1 MIELFMK
8 QKMFSFKDAFHIYDR
23 NEQET
28 FKVEGRFFS
37 LGDSL
42 QMTDTSGKTLVSIE
56 QKLMSLLP
64 RYEISIG
71 GKTVCEVTK
80 KVTFFKPKFVISGL
94 NWEIDGD
101 LWRDEFQLTDGE
113 NVRMSVSK
121 KWLSWGDS
129 YHLQIANEEDVLIC
143 TAIAIVLDMV
153 LYNDEDESIF

>member
-1 MIELFMK
+1 
-8 QKMFSFKDAFHIYDR
+8 
-23 NEQET
+23 
-28 FKVEGRFFS
+28 
-37 LGDSL
+37 
-42 QMTDTSGKTLVSIE
+42 MTDSSGKTLVSIE

-113 NVRMSVSK
+113 NDFDLK
-121 KWLSWGDS
+121 
-129 YHLQIANEEDVLIC
+129 
-143 TAIAIVLDMV
+143 IVPFFV
-153 LYNDEDESIF
+153 ASQTVFPPIEIS